1 MEGRVLSLVRVCMQ
15 TYLRTDV
22 GVLTR
27 ALLIRPCAGLTEMAS
42 SSPGQTSPQGCN
54 LFFSHSYAQR
64 YCFDLMIEEMEYDQQ
79 DFKYRQ
85 RLYISDKSSCE
96 DNAEV
101 STLGCSWD
109 YMLPISALTSRSAFP
124 TPTHDMKLRVVQS
137 REQNLLARGML
148 LGQWMCATHVPR
160 WGLTRSSRT
169 LNVVF
174 TINPHQQQPQ
184 HSCFSSCCLWP
195 CSSF

>member
-64 YCFDLMIEEMEYDQQ
+64 HCFDLMIEEMEYDQQ

-85 RLYISDKSSCE
+85 NLYISDKSSCE

-101 STLGCSWD
+101 STLGYLWD
-109 YMLPISALTSRSAFP
+109 YMLPISASTSPSAFP
-124 TPTHDMKLRVVQS
+124 RPLMT
-137 REQNLLARGML
+137 
-148 LGQWMCATHVPR
+148 
-160 WGLTRSSRT
+160 
-169 LNVVF
+169 
-174 TINPHQQQPQ
+174 
-184 HSCFSSCCLWP
+184 
-195 CSSF
+195 